1 MVTWRDRRIHNESIQ
16 LRASVCRSR
25 LREAYSDEACSI
37 AAGKNRCDCLLTRV
51 LPQDGRSAAAPDL
64 GLPAILNAG
73 SEGSERSPHDR
84 SHRTTSKAIADDLTA
99 DRANDH
105 LFGSAD
111 IYTNYGSLE
120 KHNLKLLYA

>member
-1 MVTWRDRRIHNESIQ
+1 MLLLRISVFPLYSMQDR
-16 LRASVCRSR
+16 
-25 LREAYSDEACSI
+25 
-37 AAGKNRCDCLLTRV
+37 
-51 LPQDGRSAAAPDL
+51 
-64 GLPAILNAG
+64 
-73 SEGSERSPHDR
+73 EGSERNPHDR

-120 KHNLKLLYA
+120 RHDLKLLYA